1 MGRYL
6 RAMPRIARSQLDD
19 GYFHVTARGS
29 TGTAIFVD
37 DLDRLDFLDLL
48 RTTADLCG
56 WRLHAH
62 CLMGTHYHLLVE
74 SLRVSLSTGMQRL
87 NGVYAMRFNRRHGR
101 RGHLFG
107 DRFSSYV
114 LGDERHLAAAI
125 EYVLQ
130 NPVRAGL
137 CDQARDWQWSGAAV
151 LG

>member
-1 MGRYL
+1 LVNEKRRLCVRGQ
-6 RAMPRIARSQLDD
+6 ARRHGVDTFGPCRGSRESQLDD

-74 SLRVSLSTGMQRL
+74 SLRVSLSTECS
-87 NGVYAMRFNRRHGR
+87 
-101 RGHLFG
+101 
-107 DRFSSYV
+107 D
-114 LGDERHLAAAI
+114 
-125 EYVLQ
+125 
-130 NPVRAGL
+130 
-137 CDQARDWQWSGAAV
+137 
-151 LG
+151 